1 MARFIILI
9 NNWNKLKKKWST
21 KPTKMAAKLNRT
33 KNIKKGATH
42 IDAKFSKRE
51 STSIL
56 R

>member
-9 NNWNKLKKKWST
+9 NNWNKLKKK